1 MRPIRLLLEGFLGF
15 TTQGKQKIE
24 VDFTGIGQAR
34 LVALA
39 GPNGAG
45 KSTVMDNM
53 HPFRVMPSRWSKPTP
68 AGGSYWDQI
77 VLGDARKEFDFSHG
91 GRTYR
96 QILTFRSTAKTKRAE
111 AYLMVQSESG
121 EWQPAATPQGIS
133 SDGKTD
139 TYDAVVESILGKPE
153 VFFNTAF
160 SAQSRPP
167 LSEMDAGEVKTLLSA
182 MLGAD
187 DLRAKSDR
195 AASVAKMLGAALVQV
210 QAKARSES
218 NDRQRHAEMLTAKS
232 RAQTR
237 FDEVSRLVVER
248 ERGVE
253 RATEAMSK
261 AQVQA
266 SGEEALVTKRKLLAD
281 EIARI
286 GNDRD
291 AQIAAA
297 KKAALAQLEALG
309 EQIAKARGDAS
320 KAETDKAQAN
330 AQITQARTFLAGEEK
345 IRQAMEQV
353 AAIDR
358 ELERLR
364 ARRAELDKATQA
376 AQQDS
381 ASLALLANKM
391 GTIMADGKAMG
402 QRIEVVRKTSSVMDE
417 VPCIG
422 TDLQPRCPLLEQ
434 ARKAKAD
441 LTSME
446 TQLVQLRN
454 SYKDIAAQHSATHK
468 RVEQGSEAVR
478 QSAEA
483 QKALDTETA
492 KRQAAA
498 ALAAQAERI
507 GRERQVLEQATARLA
522 DGESR
527 LKDAQKAIED
537 LGQRKAN
544 AERESSKQI
553 AELQAKL
560 QERFDKAQAD
570 LSALAQPQA
579 VQAVEQAQRDL
590 SAVKM
595 LLEQAKTDKDRA
607 SAELAAA
614 EKAVTFA
621 QAALAESEKAVK
633 HAEAISLEVSHWT
646 LLSKALGNNGI
657 VALVIDDAGPEIA
670 ARCNALLESCYGGR
684 FMVSIETQKTNGS
697 GDLRETLEIWVE
709 DAERG
714 SRKPLSRLS
723 GGERVW
729 VNEAL
734 VRAMALHVAASST
747 ARYATLFSDES
758 DGALDTERKRQFMR
772 MKHAVLEQGG
782 FEREFFVS
790 QTPELVEMADAV
802 IDISAL

>member
-39 GPNGAG
+39 GPNGSG

-53 HPFRVMPSRWSKPTP
+53 HPFRVMPSRWNKPTP
-68 AGGSYWDQI
+68 AGGSYWDQV
-77 VLGDARKEFDFSHG
+77 VLGDARKEFDFSHDG
-91 GRTYR
+91 KTYR

-111 AYLMVQSESG
+111 AYLMVQDQAG
-121 EWQPAATPQGIS
+121 NWQPAADSQGLS

-139 TYDAVVESILGKPE
+139 TYDSAIESILGKPE

-187 DLRAKSDR
+187 DLRAKSER
-195 AASVAKMLGAALVQV
+195 ASSVAKMLGSALVQV
-210 QAKARSES
+210 QAKARSLPD
-218 NDRQRHAEMLTAKS
+218 DRQRQAEASTAKGL
-232 RAQTR
+232 AQTR
-237 FDEVSRLVVER
+237 FDEASRLVLGR
-248 ERGVE
+248 ERAVE
-253 RATEAMSK
+253 LATEALSK

-281 EIARI
+281 EIARS

-291 AQIAAA
+291 TQVAAA
-297 KKAALAQLEALG
+297 KKAALTQIAALD
-309 EQIAKARGDAS
+309 EQIAKTLGDVR
-320 KAETDKAQAN
+320 KAEADKAQAN
-330 AQITQARTFLAGEEK
+330 SQIAQVRTFLAGEEK

-364 ARRAELDKATQA
+364 ARRAELDKASQA
-376 AQQDS
+376 AQHDS
-381 ASLALLANKM
+381 ASLAQLANKM
-391 GTIMADGKAMG
+391 GSIMADGKAMG
-402 QRIEVVRKTSSVMDE
+402 QRIEVVRKTSSVME
-417 VPCIG
+417 VVPCIG
-422 TDLQPRCPLLEQ
+422 TDLQVQCPLLEQ
-434 ARKAKAD
+434 ARNAKAD
-441 LTSME
+441 LASME
-446 TQLVQLRN
+446 KQLVQLRN

-478 QSAEA
+478 QSAQA
-483 QKALDTETA
+483 QKALDAETA

-522 DGESR
+522 DSETR
-527 LKDAQKAIED
+527 LKDAKKELD
-537 LGQRKAN
+537 SLGQRKTQ
-544 AERESSKQI
+544 AERESTQQI
-553 AELQAKL
+553 AELHARL
-560 QERFDKAQAD
+560 QERINKAQAD
-570 LSALAQPQA
+570 LNALAQPQA
-579 VQAVEQAQRDL
+579 VQAVEQAQRDV
-590 SAVKM
+590 STAKQS
-595 LLEQAKTDKDRA
+595 LEQARADKERA
-607 SAELAAA
+607 SAGLAAA
-614 EKAVTFA
+614 EKAITFA
-621 QAALAESEKAVK
+621 QAALAEAEKAAK
-633 HAEAISLEVSHWT
+633 QAEAISLEMSHWT

-670 ARCNALLESCYGGR
+670 VRCNVLLESCYGGR
-684 FMVSIETQKTNGS
+684 FVVRIETQKTNGN

-714 SRKPLSRLS
+714 TRKPLSLLS

>member
-39 GPNGAG
+39 GPNGSG

-53 HPFRVMPSRWSKPTP
+53 HPFRVMPSRWNKPTP
-68 AGGSYWDQI
+68 AGGSYWDQV
-77 VLGDARKEFDFSHG
+77 VLGDARKEFDFSHDG
-91 GRTYR
+91 KTYR

-111 AYLMVQSESG
+111 AYLMVQDEMG
-121 EWQPAATPQGIS
+121 DWQPVATPQGVS

-139 TYDAVVESILGKPE
+139 TYDTVVESILGKPE

-187 DLRAKSDR
+187 DLRAKSER
-195 AASVAKMLGAALVQV
+195 ASSVAKMLNAALVQV
-210 QAKARSES
+210 QAKARSVPD
-218 NDRQRHAEMLTAKS
+218 DRQRQVEASTAKD

-237 FDEVSRLVVER
+237 FDEASRLVVER

-253 RATEAMSK
+253 RATEALSK

-266 SGEEALVTKRKLLAD
+266 SGEEALVTKRKLLSD
-281 EIARI
+281 EISRI

-291 AQIAAA
+291 AQVAAA
-297 KKAALAQLEALG
+297 KNAAQSQIAALD
-309 EQIAKARGDAS
+309 EQIAKAKDDAR
-320 KAETDKAQAN
+320 KAEADKAQAN
-330 AQITQARTFLAGEEK
+330 SQIAQIRTFLAGEEK

-364 ARRAELDKATQA
+364 ARRAELEKAAQA
-376 AQQDS
+376 AQHDS
-381 ASLALLANKM
+381 ASLAQLANKM
-391 GTIMADGKAMG
+391 GSIMADGKAMG
-402 QRIEVVRKTSSVMDE
+402 QRIEVVRKTSSVME
-417 VPCIG
+417 AVPCIG
-422 TDLQPRCPLLEQ
+422 TDLQSQCPLLEQ

-441 LTSME
+441 LESME
-446 TQLVQLRN
+446 SHRVQLRN

-478 QSAEA
+478 QSTEA
-483 QKALDTETA
+483 QKALDAETT
-492 KRQAAA
+492 KRQSAA

-507 GRERQVLEQATARLA
+507 DRERQVLEQATARLA
-522 DGESR
+522 DSESR
-527 LKDAQKAIED
+527 LTEAKKSLDTFG
-537 LGQRKAN
+537 LRKTDVL
-544 AERESSKQI
+544 RESSRQI
-553 AELQAKL
+553 AELQARL
-560 QERFDKAQAD
+560 QERFDKAQAN
-570 LSALAQPQA
+570 LNALAQPQA
-579 VQAVEQAQRDL
+579 VQAVEQAQRDV
-590 SAVKM
+590 STAKQG
-595 LLEQAKTDKDRA
+595 LEQAKADKERA
-607 SAELAAA
+607 STELAAA
-614 EKAVTFA
+614 EKAVTLA
-621 QAALAESEKAVK
+621 QAALAESEKAAK
-633 HAEAISLEVSHWT
+633 HAEAISLEMSHWT

-657 VALVIDDAGPEIA
+657 VALVIDDAGPEIS

-684 FMVSIETQKTNGS
+684 FVVRIETQKTNGN

-709 DAERG
+709 DAERD
-714 SRKPLSRLS
+714 SHKPLSLLS

-734 VRAMALHVAASST
+734 VRAMALHVAASSA